1 MLWPRADIGRG
12 ARGQRIQPWCPG
24 SASLPSSGPAKPFL
38 LQGPADPSS
47 SSGVSAYGAETP
59 RLQINLWL
67 QLEQGE
73 RGRAWSR
80 GGGRRRGSSRQAEQL
95 SFMPCLLLQEPAGAL
110 DWETRHRSKIG
121 LLQLQIQSC
130 SSGLSQGQSPKA
142 SQSPS
147 PPLCWTGKKHHRVS
161 YAVPEAT

>member
-1 MLWPRADIGRG
+1 MLWPRADTGRG

-47 SSGVSAYGAETP
+47 SSRVSAYGAETP

-95 SFMPCLLLQEPAGAL
+95 SFVPCWAASASSFRSLRERWIGRPNTGAKL
-110 DWETRHRSKIG
+110 G
-121 LLQLQIQSC
+121 C
-130 SSGLSQGQSPKA
+130 SSCKYRAVPQVSARNKAQKFPKA
-142 SQSPS
+142 HHH
-147 PPLCWTGKKHHRVS
+147 LCAGQVKSITG
-161 YAVPEAT
+161 